1 MSITYCYAL
10 SPLRTLMRRAAMLRS
25 GILIALDFL
34 TTVGTSIRV
43 LVPAQIPTT
52 IENNSMNSKVN
63 GYGFY
68 LEEVIFEIS
77 KIVYY

>member
-1 MSITYCYAL
+1 MSITYCYAF

-25 GILIALDFL
+25 GTLIALDIL
-34 TTVGTSIRV
+34 TTVGTSTQV

-52 IENNSMNSKVN
+52 IEKVSMNSKSN

-68 LEEVIFEIS
+68 LEEVILEIS
-77 KIVYY
+77 KIVY